1 MSGGPQDLEIFNLAL
16 RVEPLGKDGYRARAV
31 YRGPG
36 VSGGI
41 TIWPSEDA
49 LQNLLQQIERQYHD
63 FEHEVVWNTETADK
77 RIELSWSMN
86 QLGHVEQGHALLV
99 DRVSR
104 WKLQGALRGDQS
116 YLPRVAMGLQLL
128 LRA

>member
-1 MSGGPQDLEIFNLAL
+1 MNGGPQDLEIFNLAL
-16 RVEPLGKDGYRARAV
+16 RVEPLGKDGYRARVV

-36 VSGGI
+36 VSGGL
-41 TIWPSEDA
+41 TIWPSEDG
-49 LQNLLQQIERQYHD
+49 LMNLLQQIERQYHD
-63 FEHEVVWNTETADK
+63 FNHHVAWRTETADK
-77 RIELSWSMN
+77 RLELAWSMN
-86 QLGHVEQGHALLV
+86 TLGQVERGHVVLV

-104 WKLQGALRGDQS
+104 WELEGELRGDQS